1 MHRTSKTEKWTKVY
15 VYIHIL
21 YKSVDRKMYLMS
33 VNVIEFFVKK
43 KISIRSGCSPPET
56 ITVTRGA

>member
-33 VNVIEFFVKK
+33 VNVIEFLQKK
-43 KISIRSGCSPPET
+43 NEALGLVVAHQTLLR
-56 ITVTRGA
+56 